1 MNISVDEINIVNDG
15 MYEIYTKFGMKI
27 AIDVLKK
34 RFSNITKE
42 DTKTIKLLS
51 CFVNYM
57 KKKGVNVT
65 NIKDLND
72 ATFKTYMDFVIEER
86 SKKKEELDL
95 NTYIKKDN
103 IINSKLINNYIEN
116 NKLIEKQKIHNISD
130 EKQDINLDKTQVF
143 SSKDIKEET
152 KPKKESKIDVL
163 FKRKEK
169 LENTGPIPVVKEDNK
184 TGIIMGLED
193 KEKLLIDASLETFVK
208 YNEIYSTKG
217 NALGRK
223 QLRTAILDKDN
234 NFKYFTNGGEKMLR
248 EKLKES
254 IKVDDIKVLVKN
266 ILLKNGFNAKNSNEE
281 MCCEMFLTYI
291 DNLSL
296 EIENKNKK
304 PLGR

>member
-1 MNISVDEINIVNDG
+1 MNISVEEINIVNDG

-57 KKKGVNVT
+57 KKKGATVT

-72 ATFKTYMDFVIEER
+72 ATFKTYMDFVIGER
-86 SKKKEELDL
+86 NKKKEEPVL
-95 NTYIKKDN
+95 NTYIEKDN
-103 IINSKLINNYIEN
+103 II
-116 NKLIEKQKIHNISD
+116 D

-152 KPKKESKIDVL
+152 KPKKESKIDAL

-296 EIENKNKK
+296 ELENKNKK

>member
-1 MNISVDEINIVNDG
+1 MNISVEEINIVNDG

-57 KKKGVNVT
+57 KKKGATVT

-72 ATFKTYMDFVIEER
+72 DTFKTYMDFVIGER
-86 SKKKEELDL
+86 SKKKEEPVL
-95 NTYIKKDN
+95 NTYIKKD
-103 IINSKLINNYIEN
+103 
-116 NKLIEKQKIHNISD
+116 NISD

-152 KPKKESKIDVL
+152 KPKKESKIDAL

-296 EIENKNKK
+296 ELENKNKK

>member
-57 KKKGVNVT
+57 KKKGATVT

-72 ATFKTYMDFVIEER
+72 ATFKTYMDFVIGER
-86 SKKKEELDL
+86 SKKKEEPVL
-95 NTYIKKDN
+95 NTYIEKDN
-103 IINSKLINNYIEN
+103 II
-116 NKLIEKQKIHNISD
+116 D

-152 KPKKESKIDVL
+152 KPKKESKIDAL

-296 EIENKNKK
+296 ELENKNKK

>member
-1 MNISVDEINIVNDG
+1 MNISVEEINIVNDG

-57 KKKGVNVT
+57 KKKGVTVT

-86 SKKKEELDL
+86 SKKKEEPVL
-95 NTYIKKDN
+95 NTYIEKDN
-103 IINSKLINNYIEN
+103 II
-116 NKLIEKQKIHNISD
+116 D

-152 KPKKESKIDVL
+152 KPKKESKIDAL

-234 NFKYFTNGGEKMLR
+234 KFKYFTNGGEKMLR

-254 IKVDDIKVLVKN
+254 IKVDDIKVLVRN

>member
-1 MNISVDEINIVNDG
+1 MNISVEEINIVNDG

-57 KKKGVNVT
+57 KKKGATVT

-72 ATFKTYMDFVIEER
+72 DTFKTYMDFVIGER

-95 NTYIKKDN
+95 NTYIEKDN
-103 IINSKLINNYIEN
+103 II
-116 NKLIEKQKIHNISD
+116 D

-152 KPKKESKIDVL
+152 KPKKESKIDAL

-208 YNEIYSTKG
+208 YNEVYSTKG

-254 IKVDDIKVLVKN
+254 IKVDDIKVLVRN

>member
-57 KKKGVNVT
+57 KKKGVTVT

-72 ATFKTYMDFVIEER
+72 DTFKTYMDFVIEER
-86 SKKKEELDL
+86 SKKKEEQDL
-95 NTYIKKDN
+95 NTYIEKDN
-103 IINSKLINNYIEN
+103 II
-116 NKLIEKQKIHNISD
+116 D

-152 KPKKESKIDVL
+152 KPKKESKIDAL

-296 EIENKNKK
+296 ELENKNKK

>member
-57 KKKGVNVT
+57 KKKGATVT

-86 SKKKEELDL
+86 NKKKEEPVL
-95 NTYIKKDN
+95 NTYIEKDN
-103 IINSKLINNYIEN
+103 II
-116 NKLIEKQKIHNISD
+116 D

-152 KPKKESKIDVL
+152 KPKKESKIDAL

-296 EIENKNKK
+296 ELENKNKK

>member
-57 KKKGVNVT
+57 KKKGVTVT

-72 ATFKTYMDFVIEER
+72 DTFKTYMDFVIEER
-86 SKKKEELDL
+86 SKKKEEQDL
-95 NTYIKKDN
+95 NTYIEKDN
-103 IINSKLINNYIEN
+103 IINPKPVNNYINKDYNKN
-116 NKLIEKQKIHNISD
+116 NNLI

-152 KPKKESKIDVL
+152 KPKKESKIDAL

-223 QLRTAILDKDN
+223 QLRTAILDKNN

-254 IKVDDIKVLVKN
+254 IKVDDIKVLVRN

>member
-1 MNISVDEINIVNDG
+1 MNISVEEINIVNDG

-57 KKKGVNVT
+57 KKKGATVT

-72 ATFKTYMDFVIEER
+72 DTFKTYMDFVIEER
-86 SKKKEELDL
+86 SKKKEEPVL
-95 NTYIKKDN
+95 NTYIEKDN
-103 IINSKLINNYIEN
+103 II
-116 NKLIEKQKIHNISD
+116 D

-152 KPKKESKIDVL
+152 KPKKESKIDAL

-234 NFKYFTNGGEKMLR
+234 KFKYFTNGGEKMLR

-254 IKVDDIKVLVKN
+254 IKVDDIKVLVRN

>member
-1 MNISVDEINIVNDG
+1 MNISVEEINIVNDG

-57 KKKGVNVT
+57 KKKGATVT

-86 SKKKEELDL
+86 SKKKEEQDL
-95 NTYIKKDN
+95 NTYIEKDN
-103 IINSKLINNYIEN
+103 II
-116 NKLIEKQKIHNISD
+116 D

-152 KPKKESKIDVL
+152 KPKKESKIDAL

-254 IKVDDIKVLVKN
+254 IKVDDIKVLVRN

>member
-1 MNISVDEINIVNDG
+1 MNISVEEINIVNDG

-57 KKKGVNVT
+57 KKKGATVT

-72 ATFKTYMDFVIEER
+72 DTFKTYMDFVIEER

-95 NTYIKKDN
+95 NTYIEKDN
-103 IINSKLINNYIEN
+103 II
-116 NKLIEKQKIHNISD
+116 D

-152 KPKKESKIDVL
+152 KPKKESKIDAL

-254 IKVDDIKVLVKN
+254 IKVDDIEVLVRN

>member
-57 KKKGVNVT
+57 KKKGVTVT

-72 ATFKTYMDFVIEER
+72 DTFKTYMDFVIEER
-86 SKKKEELDL
+86 SKKKEEQDL
-95 NTYIKKDN
+95 NTYIEKDN
-103 IINSKLINNYIEN
+103 II
-116 NKLIEKQKIHNISD
+116 D

-254 IKVDDIKVLVKN
+254 IKVDDIKVLVRN

-304 PLGR
+304 PLER

>member
-57 KKKGVNVT
+57 KKKGISVS

-72 ATFKTYMDFVIEER
+72 DTFKTYMDFVIEER
-86 SKKKEELDL
+86 SKEIEEPVL
-95 NTYIKKDN
+95 NSYIKKDN
-103 IINSKLINNYIEN
+103 NEN
-116 NKLIEKQKIHNISD
+116 NNLIEKQDTS
-130 EKQDINLDKTQVF
+130 LDKTQVF
-143 SSKDIKEET
+143 SSKDIKEEKT
-152 KPKKESKIDVL
+152 KPKKESKIDAL

-184 TGIIMGLED
+184 TGIIMGLDD
-193 KEKLLIDASLETFVK
+193 KEKLLIDASIETFIK

-254 IKVDDIKVLVKN
+254 IKVEDVKVLVRN

-296 EIENKNKK
+296 ELENNNKK
-304 PLGR
+304 NIGR

>member
-1 MNISVDEINIVNDG
+1 MNISVEEINIVNDG

-57 KKKGVNVT
+57 KKKGVTVT

-72 ATFKTYMDFVIEER
+72 DTFKTYMDFVIEER
-86 SKKKEELDL
+86 SKKKEEPVL
-95 NTYIKKDN
+95 NTYIEKDN
-103 IINSKLINNYIEN
+103 II
-116 NKLIEKQKIHNISD
+116 D

-152 KPKKESKIDVL
+152 KPKKESKIDAL

-254 IKVDDIKVLVKN
+254 IKILYFGGEDIEEANQLQYQEYKHGNLIMNGVALHNMNKRLKKRKN
-266 ILLKNGFNAKNSNEE
+266 
-281 MCCEMFLTYI
+281 
-291 DNLSL
+291 
-296 EIENKNKK
+296 
-304 PLGR
+304 

>member
-57 KKKGVNVT
+57 KKKGATVT

-72 ATFKTYMDFVIEER
+72 DTFKTYMDFVIGER
-86 SKKKEELDL
+86 SKKKEEPVL
-95 NTYIKKDN
+95 NTYIEKDN
-103 IINSKLINNYIEN
+103 II
-116 NKLIEKQKIHNISD
+116 D

-152 KPKKESKIDVL
+152 KPKKESKIDAL

-254 IKVDDIKVLVKN
+254 IKVDDIKVLVRN

-296 EIENKNKK
+296 EEDYRNKK
-304 PLGR
+304 GIGR

>member
-1 MNISVDEINIVNDG
+1 MNISVEEINIVNDG

-57 KKKGVNVT
+57 KKKGVTVT

-72 ATFKTYMDFVIEER
+72 ATFKTYMDFVIEE
-86 SKKKEELDL
+86 KELDL
-95 NTYIKKDN
+95 NTYIKIDN

-116 NKLIEKQKIHNISD
+116 NKLIEKIHNISD

-152 KPKKESKIDVL
+152 KPKKESKIDAL

-254 IKVDDIKVLVKN
+254 IKVDDIKVLVRN

-296 EIENKNKK
+296 EEDYRNKK
-304 PLGR
+304 GIGR

>member
-57 KKKGVNVT
+57 KKKGATVT

-72 ATFKTYMDFVIEER
+72 DTFKTYMDFVIGER
-86 SKKKEELDL
+86 SKKKEEPVL
-95 NTYIKKDN
+95 NTYIEKDN
-103 IINSKLINNYIEN
+103 II
-116 NKLIEKQKIHNISD
+116 D

-152 KPKKESKIDVL
+152 KPKKESKIDAL

-208 YNEIYSTKG
+208 YNEVYSTKG

-254 IKVDDIKVLVKN
+254 IKVDDIKVLVRN

>member
-1 MNISVDEINIVNDG
+1 MNISVEEINIVNDG

-57 KKKGVNVT
+57 KKKGVTVT

-72 ATFKTYMDFVIEER
+72 DTFKTYMDFVIEER
-86 SKKKEELDL
+86 SKKKEEPVL
-95 NTYIKKDN
+95 NTYIEKDN
-103 IINSKLINNYIEN
+103 II
-116 NKLIEKQKIHNISD
+116 D

-152 KPKKESKIDVL
+152 KPKKESKIDAL

-254 IKVDDIKVLVKN
+254 IKVDDIKVLVRN

-304 PLGR
+304 IDRNYRNDYL

>member
-57 KKKGVNVT
+57 KKKGATVT

-72 ATFKTYMDFVIEER
+72 ATFKTYMDFVIGER

-95 NTYIKKDN
+95 NTYIKKD
-103 IINSKLINNYIEN
+103 
-116 NKLIEKQKIHNISD
+116 NISD

-152 KPKKESKIDVL
+152 KPKKESKIDAL

>member
-57 KKKGVNVT
+57 KKKGVTVT

-72 ATFKTYMDFVIEER
+72 DTFKTYMDFVIGER

-103 IINSKLINNYIEN
+103 II
-116 NKLIEKQKIHNISD
+116 D

-152 KPKKESKIDVL
+152 KPKKESKIDAL

-254 IKVDDIKVLVKN
+254 IKVDDIKVLVRN

>member
-57 KKKGVNVT
+57 KKKGVTVT

-72 ATFKTYMDFVIEER
+72 DTFKTYMDFVIEER
-86 SKKKEELDL
+86 SKKKEEQDL
-95 NTYIKKDN
+95 NTYIEKDN
-103 IINSKLINNYIEN
+103 II
-116 NKLIEKQKIHNISD
+116 D

-152 KPKKESKIDVL
+152 KPKKESKIDAL

-254 IKVDDIKVLVKN
+254 IKVDDIKVLVRN

-296 EIENKNKK
+296 ELENKNKK

>member
-57 KKKGVNVT
+57 KKKGVTVT

-72 ATFKTYMDFVIEER
+72 DTFKTYMDFVIEER
-86 SKKKEELDL
+86 SKKKEEQDL
-95 NTYIKKDN
+95 NTYIEKDN
-103 IINSKLINNYIEN
+103 II
-116 NKLIEKQKIHNISD
+116 D

-152 KPKKESKIDVL
+152 KPKKESKIDAL

-208 YNEIYSTKG
+208 YNEVYSTKG

-254 IKVDDIKVLVKN
+254 IKVDDIKVLVRN

>member
-57 KKKGVNVT
+57 KKKGVTVT

-72 ATFKTYMDFVIEER
+72 DTFKTYMDFVIEER
-86 SKKKEELDL
+86 SKKKEEQDL

-103 IINSKLINNYIEN
+103 IINPKPVNNYINKDYNKN
-116 NKLIEKQKIHNISD
+116 NNLI

-152 KPKKESKIDVL
+152 KPKKESKIDAL

-254 IKVDDIKVLVKN
+254 IKVDDIKVLVRN

>member
-1 MNISVDEINIVNDG
+1 MNISVEEINIVNDG

-57 KKKGVNVT
+57 KKKGVTVT

-72 ATFKTYMDFVIEER
+72 DTFKTYMDFVIEER
-86 SKKKEELDL
+86 SKKKEEPVL
-95 NTYIKKDN
+95 NTYIEKDN
-103 IINSKLINNYIEN
+103 II
-116 NKLIEKQKIHNISD
+116 D

-152 KPKKESKIDVL
+152 KPKKESKIDAL

-208 YNEIYSTKG
+208 YNEIYYTKG

-254 IKVDDIKVLVKN
+254 IKVDDIKVLVRN

>member
-1 MNISVDEINIVNDG
+1 

-57 KKKGVNVT
+57 KKKGVTVT

-72 ATFKTYMDFVIEER
+72 DTFKTYMDFVIEER
-86 SKKKEELDL
+86 SKKKEEQDL
-95 NTYIKKDN
+95 NTYIEKDN
-103 IINSKLINNYIEN
+103 II
-116 NKLIEKQKIHNISD
+116 D

-152 KPKKESKIDVL
+152 KPKKESKIDAL

-254 IKVDDIKVLVKN
+254 IKVDDIKVLVRN

>member
-1 MNISVDEINIVNDG
+1 MNISVEEINIVNDG

-57 KKKGVNVT
+57 KKKGVTVT

-72 ATFKTYMDFVIEER
+72 DTFKTYMDFVIGER
-86 SKKKEELDL
+86 SKKKEEQDL

-103 IINSKLINNYIEN
+103 IINPKPVNNYINKDYNKN
-116 NKLIEKQKIHNISD
+116 NNLI

-152 KPKKESKIDVL
+152 KPKKESKIDAL

-169 LENTGPIPVVKEDNK
+169 LENTGPIHVVKEDNK

-248 EKLKES
+248 ERLKES
-254 IKVDDIKVLVKN
+254 IKVDDIKVLVRN

-304 PLGR
+304 LLGR

>member
-57 KKKGVNVT
+57 KKKGVTVT

-86 SKKKEELDL
+86 NKKKEELDL
-95 NTYIKKDN
+95 NTYIKKD
-103 IINSKLINNYIEN
+103 
-116 NKLIEKQKIHNISD
+116 NISD

-254 IKVDDIKVLVKN
+254 IKVDDIKVLVRN

>member
-57 KKKGVNVT
+57 KKKGVTVT

-72 ATFKTYMDFVIEER
+72 DTFKTYMDFVIGER

-95 NTYIKKDN
+95 NTYIKKDY
-103 IINSKLINNYIEN
+103 IINPKPVNNYINKDYNKN
-116 NKLIEKQKIHNISD
+116 NNLI

-152 KPKKESKIDVL
+152 KPKKESKIDAL

-296 EIENKNKK
+296 ELENKNKK

>member
-57 KKKGVNVT
+57 KKKGATVT

-72 ATFKTYMDFVIEER
+72 DTFKTYMDFVIGER
-86 SKKKEELDL
+86 SKKKEEPVL
-95 NTYIKKDN
+95 NTYIEKDN
-103 IINSKLINNYIEN
+103 II
-116 NKLIEKQKIHNISD
+116 D

-152 KPKKESKIDVL
+152 KPKKESKIDAL

-248 EKLKES
+248 EKLKVS
-254 IKVDDIKVLVKN
+254 IKVDDIKVLVRN

-281 MCCEMFLTYI
+281 MCCEMFFTYI

-296 EIENKNKK
+296 EEDYRNKK
-304 PLGR
+304 GIGR

>member
-57 KKKGVNVT
+57 KKKGVTVT

-72 ATFKTYMDFVIEER
+72 DTFKTYMDFVIEER
-86 SKKKEELDL
+86 NKKKEEQDL

-103 IINSKLINNYIEN
+103 IINSNPVNNYIN
-116 NKLIEKQKIHNISD
+116 NSKEIIKINNISD

-143 SSKDIKEET
+143 SSKDIKEEEQT
-152 KPKKESKIDVL
+152 KPKKESKIDAL

-169 LENTGPIPVVKEDNK
+169 LENTGPIPVIKEDNK

-254 IKVDDIKVLVKN
+254 IKVDDIKVLVRN

-296 EIENKNKK
+296 EEDYRNKK
-304 PLGR
+304 GIGR

>member
-1 MNISVDEINIVNDG
+1 MNISVEEINIVNDG

-57 KKKGVNVT
+57 KKKGATVT

-95 NTYIKKDN
+95 NTYIEKDN
-103 IINSKLINNYIEN
+103 II
-116 NKLIEKQKIHNISD
+116 D

-152 KPKKESKIDVL
+152 KPKKESKIDAL

>member
-1 MNISVDEINIVNDG
+1 MNISVEEINIVNDG

-57 KKKGVNVT
+57 KKKGVTVT

-72 ATFKTYMDFVIEER
+72 DTFKTYMDFVIGER
-86 SKKKEELDL
+86 SKKKEEQDL

-103 IINSKLINNYIEN
+103 IINPKPVNNYINKDYNKN
-116 NKLIEKQKIHNISD
+116 NNLI

-152 KPKKESKIDVL
+152 KPKKESKIDAL

-234 NFKYFTNGGEKMLR
+234 KFKYFTNGGEKMLR

-254 IKVDDIKVLVKN
+254 IKVDDIKVLVRN

-296 EIENKNKK
+296 EIKNKNKK

>member
-1 MNISVDEINIVNDG
+1 MNISVEEINIVNDG

-57 KKKGVNVT
+57 KKKGATVT

-72 ATFKTYMDFVIEER
+72 ATFKTYMDFVIGER
-86 SKKKEELDL
+86 SKKKEEPVL
-95 NTYIKKDN
+95 NTYIEKDN
-103 IINSKLINNYIEN
+103 II
-116 NKLIEKQKIHNISD
+116 D

-152 KPKKESKIDVL
+152 KPKKESKIDAL

-254 IKVDDIKVLVKN
+254 IKVDDIKVLVRN

-296 EIENKNKK
+296 ELENKNKK

>member
-57 KKKGVNVT
+57 KKKGISVS

-72 ATFKTYMDFVIEER
+72 DTFKTYMDFIIEER
-86 SKKKEELDL
+86 SKKIEELDL

-103 IINSKLINNYIEN
+103 NEN
-116 NKLIEKQKIHNISD
+116 NNLIEKQDTS
-130 EKQDINLDKTQVF
+130 LDKTQVF
-143 SSKDIKEET
+143 SSKDIKEEQT
-152 KPKKESKIDVL
+152 KPKKESKIDAL

-184 TGIIMGLED
+184 TGIIMGLDD
-193 KEKLLIDASLETFVK
+193 KEKLLIDASIETFIK

-254 IKVDDIKVLVKN
+254 IKVEDIKVLVRN

-296 EIENKNKK
+296 ELENNNKK
-304 PLGR
+304 SIGR

>member
-1 MNISVDEINIVNDG
+1 MNISVEEINIVNDG

-57 KKKGVNVT
+57 KKKGVTVT

-72 ATFKTYMDFVIEER
+72 DTFKTYMDFVIEER
-86 SKKKEELDL
+86 SKKKEEPVL
-95 NTYIKKDN
+95 NTYIEKDN
-103 IINSKLINNYIEN
+103 II
-116 NKLIEKQKIHNISD
+116 D

-152 KPKKESKIDVL
+152 KPKKESKIDAL

-248 EKLKES
+248 ERLKES
-254 IKVDDIKVLVKN
+254 IKVDDIKVLVRN

-304 PLGR
+304 LLGR